1 MALSFD
7 ANYYLSA
14 RPDVFHAF
22 VATAGATGKTWAEFA
37 EEHYNTF
44 GRFEGANPNATFN
57 TDEYLAANP
66 DVAAAGVNPFT
77 HYLHFGAAEGRAPS
91 DSFPS
96 FASFDSAAYL
106 AANPDLGAAGIDT
119 AEEAYAHFVIF
130 GQFEDRPGAPAVD
143 NGLPGVEINLTVGPD
158 DRTGTKGNDTFN
170 ALPIDANG
178 NVASTL
184 TAFDKLDGGAGIDTL
199 NIYTTATENAVFPA
213 NATIKNIEIV
223 NIHNSGAAAALG
235 DASKYEGV
243 TALNQIGA
251 NAAAVTNL
259 AATTTAGFNS
269 TTSNLSVQAAAT
281 AATSTVAL
289 TNVAEAASLT
299 VWAAPGG
306 VLNSVKVSGTRVD
319 ATPDTPINNLGLVV
333 AAGKN
338 VESLALDVAVNS
350 TLTLSNEAGSTKALS
365 TVDASASTGSLT
377 YVGAAAVAN
386 IKTGAGNDAV
396 TLATAMTATS
406 KAASVSTGAG
416 NDTIHVNATAAAAGA
431 TVAVDAGEGNDTINL
446 SIDANANYDVKAGA
460 GDDTVVI
467 TGTVKTTDKID
478 GGDGIDTVSLA
489 SKAAYVADD
498 YIVVNKVLT
507 NFETLKLTGATA
519 IVNLDASK
527 LAANYTTIDLNTGSS
542 VVNVGTQALV
552 ANGNLTATASGTDV
566 GATPKV
572 YAGSLN
578 ITEKATGTIT
588 ANAATV
594 DLTVDASAAAAVT
607 ATLAGFAQS
616 ASVNLVQALKA
627 DGTGYVGTA
636 GFSLTTAAGTQAD
649 LTTLTLSGNG
659 IGTIDNAAGK
669 LITIDASGLN
679 SVTFDGKAAA
689 GLNYTSSNA
698 AAETI
703 KLGAG
708 IDLIK
713 LTASTVGATDT
724 VEGLNLVLNAAG
736 TALDATSD
744 NIDLAAVATFKKF
757 TTSHTDLELALKDAA
772 ALGDNDLVFQ
782 MGGNTYIYQDLGGGN
797 LVETSDTLVKL
808 TGLVDLDALIV
819 ALA

>member
-130 GQFEDRPGAPAVD
+130 GQFESRPGAPAVD
-143 NGLPGVEINLTVGPD
+143 NGLPGEEIKLTVGPD

-170 ALPIDANG
+170 ALPIDASG
-178 NVASTL
+178 KAASTL
-184 TAFDKLDGGAGIDTL
+184 TAFDKLDGGAGVDTL
-199 NIYTTATENAVFPA
+199 NIYTTATENAAFPA
-213 NATIKNIEIV
+213 TASIKNIEIV
-223 NIHNSGAAAALG
+223 NIHNSGAAAALA

-251 NAAAVTNL
+251 SAAAVTNL
-259 AATTTAGFNS
+259 AATTTAGFNG
-269 TTSNLSVQAAAT
+269 TGAGALSVQAAA
-281 AATSTVAL
+281 AAASATVAL
-289 TNVAEAASLT
+289 TNVAEAATLAVS
-299 VWAAPGG
+299 AATDG
-306 VLNSVKVSGTRVD
+306 VLNSVKVSGTRVET
-319 ATPDTPINNLGLVV
+319 TPGTPAAPLDLTIT
-333 AAGKN
+333 AGKN
-338 VESLALDVAVNS
+338 VESLALNVAIDS
-350 TLTLSNEAGSTKALS
+350 KLTASNQGGKSLS
-365 TVDASASTGSLT
+365 TVDASASTGSLE
-377 YVGAAAVAN
+377 YDAANTVAN
-386 IKTGAGNDAV
+386 IKTGSGNDTV
-396 TLATAMTATS
+396 TLATALNATT

-416 NDTIHVNATAAAAGA
+416 NDVINVNATAAAAGA

-446 SIDANANYDVKAGA
+446 SIVANANYDVKAGA

-527 LAANYTTIDLNTGSS
+527 LAANYTTIDLSDKSS

-744 NIDLAAVATFKKF
+744 NIDLAAIATFKKF
-757 TTSHTDLELALKDAA
+757 TTSHTDLDLALKDAA
-772 ALGDNDLVFQ
+772 ALGDDNLVFQ

>member
-44 GRFEGANPNATFN
+44 GRFEGANPNAIFN

-106 AANPDLGAAGIDT
+106 AANPDLGAADIDT

-143 NGLPGVEINLTVGPD
+143 NGLPGEEIKLTVGPD

-178 NVASTL
+178 NAASTL
-184 TAFDKLDGGAGIDTL
+184 TAFDKLDGGAGVDTL
-199 NIYTTATENAVFPA
+199 NIYTTATENAAFPA
-213 NATIKNIEIV
+213 NASIKNIEIV
-223 NIHNSGAAAALG
+223 NIHNSAAAAALG

-251 NAAAVTNL
+251 NAANVTNL
-259 AATTTAGFNS
+259 AATTTAGFNG
-269 TTSNLSVQAAAT
+269 TAGGALSVQAAAA
-281 AATSTVAL
+281 AATATVAL
-289 TNVAEAASLT
+289 TNVAEAATLDVS
-299 VWAAPGG
+299 AAAGG
-306 VLNSVKVSGTRVD
+306 VLNSVKVSGTRVET
-319 ATPDTPINNLGLVV
+319 TPGTPAAPLTLSVT
-333 AAGKN
+333 AGKD

-365 TVDASASTGSLT
+365 TVDASASTGSLA
-377 YVGAAAVAN
+377 YVGAGTVAN
-386 IKTGAGNDAV
+386 IKTGSGNDAV

-416 NDTIHVNATAAAAGA
+416 NDVIDVNATAAAAGA

-446 SIDANANYDVKAGA
+446 SIDANANFDVKAGA

-489 SKAAYVADD
+489 SKTAYVADD

-507 NFETLKLTGATA
+507 NFETLKLTGVA
-519 IVNLDASK
+519 IAGLDASK
-527 LAANYTTIDLNTGSS
+527 LAANYTTIDLSAGSS

-552 ANGNLTATASGTDV
+552 ANGDLTATASGTDV
-566 GATPKV
+566 SGATKV

-594 DLTVDASAAAAVT
+594 DLTVDASAAAVT
-607 ATLAGFAQS
+607 ATLEGFAQS
-616 ASVNLVQALKA
+616 ANVNLLQALNA
-627 DGTGYVGTA
+627 AGTGFVGA
-636 GFSLTTAAGTQAD
+636 AEFKLTTAAGVQDD

-659 IGTIDNAAGK
+659 IATIDNAAGK

-698 AAETI
+698 AAESI

-724 VEGLNLVLNAAG
+724 VEGLNLVLDAG
-736 TALDATSD
+736 GALDATSD

-757 TTSHTDLELALKDAA
+757 TTSHTDLDLALKDAA
-772 ALGDNDLVFQ
+772 ALADDDLVFQ
-782 MGGNTYIYQDLGGGN
+782 LGGNTYIYQDSVGAG
-797 LVETSDTLVKL
+797 LVDSNDVLVKL